1 MNAFIVEIENRPGE
15 MARVTEV
22 LASQRVN
29 VLVSSIAIGAR
40 GGIGFV
46 ANNEELARSALKG
59 ARIAY
64 REVPVLHVRM
74 EDKPGQTAS
83 ASRQLANVGVNIE
96 VWLPVNTAPD
106 NFIVA
111 VGVDKVEAA
120 KKALGKQVTTWSYH

>member
-15 MARVTEV
+15 IARVTEV
-22 LASQRVN
+22 LAARRVN
-29 VLVSSIAIGAR
+29 ILVSSLAVGAR

-46 ANNEELARSALKG
+46 ANNEELARSALNG
-59 ARIAY
+59 AKIAY

-74 EDKPGQTAS
+74 QDKSGQTAS
-83 ASRQLANVGVNIE
+83 ASRRLASAGVNIE
-96 VWLPVNTAPD
+96 VWLPVNTTPD

-120 KKALGKQVTTWSYH
+120 KKALGEQITTWSYH